1 MSRIPVRRAGSSD
14 TPLPH
19 IKASSTL
26 SGDKEVSSTMK
37 VLKLLRPGLHRHQAI
52 SGMFTHLASRTLLGK
67 NTDKS
72 PNYRTEAITEATAE
86 MDGTAEQVRSSM
98 LNLRSGSGGS
108 TSPHPAWTTAAKLD
122 GIPNRQLTLRI
133 CTSIGRAI
141 EPDYTTMVLYE
152 YVTKE
157 QLAGFDRY
165 KVWLMD

>member
-1 MSRIPVRRAGSSD
+1 LQPHMSRIPVRRAGSSD

-37 VLKLLRPGLHRHQAI
+37 VLKLLRPGLHKHQAI
-52 SGMFTHLASRTLLGK
+52 SGMFTHVFSL
-67 NTDKS
+67 
-72 PNYRTEAITEATAE
+72 
-86 MDGTAEQVRSSM
+86 M
-98 LNLRSGSGGS
+98 SGSGGS

-141 EPDYTTMVLYE
+141 ETDYTTMVLYE